1 MTIFNPE
8 NKEILTFGQIMDP
21 AMEIKEAEDAKQYLA
36 SYVAW
41 LEAAWARD
49 GKTSKE
55 PAIDIAKANLGYWA
69 GYYSESTRIRVEK
82 LFECEH
88 PVFGSIEKNGIPT
101 AKEAFNLGVK
111 MGEESIKR
119 NLK

>member
-8 NKEILTFGQIMDP
+8 NKQVLTFKELLDP
-21 AMEIKEAEDAKQYLA
+21 AMEIKENEDAKQYLA
-36 SYVAW
+36 SYVEW
-41 LEAAWARD
+41 LEAAWLRD
-49 GKTSKE
+49 GKIEKE
-55 PAIDIAKANLGYWA
+55 PAINIAKSNLGYWA
-69 GYYSESTRIRVEK
+69 GYYSESTRKRVEN

-88 PVFGSIEKNGIPT
+88 PIFGSIEKNGRPT
-101 AKEAFNLGVK
+101 AEEALKLGIK